1 MKIQLDDQHFLN
13 SDSCCYWITSEYKNK
28 KGTVVERRVSGY
40 HATFEQVVESYIDKK
55 IRSSEAEKISD
66 LKKEIQKLKKTV
78 KGWKSK

>member
-1 MKIQLDDQHFLN
+1 MKIKLDDIHFLN
-13 SDSCCYWITSEYKNK
+13 SDSYSYWITAEYTNK

-40 HATFEQVVESYIDKK
+40 CDTFERVVENFIEKK
-55 IRSSEAEKISD
+55 IKSSEAEKISD